1 MRARSRLISIHDKPM
16 RPRPMRSPLSRNGQ
30 GTDTDGGSVMLAC
43 FFIVALVG
51 GFLWAYGA
59 LKYPSSDIPILSKPA
74 AQQQD
79 VATVQPAPSPNMSS
93 AAVALASSDVP
104 AAYRH
109 PAIAPPPQSVAA
121 ASPSRPA
128 LKNKTL
134 RPLKP
139 LSREAAQAYAA
150 APDEVS
156 VAADERR
163 VAAPRFDR
171 FSAFNGF

>member
-1 MRARSRLISIHDKPM
+1 MRARSRLISVHDKPM
-16 RPRPMRSPLSRNGQ
+16 RPRPIRSPLLRNGH

-43 FFIVALVG
+43 FFIVALAG
-51 GFLWAYGA
+51 GFLWVYGA
-59 LKYPSSDIPILSKPA
+59 LEHPSSDIPILPKSP

-109 PAIAPPPQSVAA
+109 PVVAPPPQSVAA
-121 ASPSRPA
+121 VPA
-128 LKNKTL
+128 LKKKTL

-139 LSREAAQAYAA
+139 LSHEAAQAYAA

-156 VAADERR
+156 VAAGERR
-163 VAAPRFDR
+163 VAAPQFDR